1 MSAAPQ
7 QWLIFANFFIL
18 LCLTPISAGPLR
30 VRPGFV
36 LLTLMLFSVLILE
49 FSFHKAPWESCG
61 VLAAFGL
68 EVYWTIPKWEA
79 RHRRLP

>member
-30 VRPGFV
+30 VRPGLRLV

-49 FSFHKAPWESCG
+49 FSFHKAP
-61 VLAAFGL
+61 
-68 EVYWTIPKWEA
+68 
-79 RHRRLP
+79 